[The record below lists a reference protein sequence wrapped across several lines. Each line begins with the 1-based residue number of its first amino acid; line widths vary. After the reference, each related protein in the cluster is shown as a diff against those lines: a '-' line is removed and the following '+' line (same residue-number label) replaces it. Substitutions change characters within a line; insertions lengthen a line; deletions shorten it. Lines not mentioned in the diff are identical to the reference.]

1 MGTSSSYNGPVGKNP
16 LLPPWA
22 LDLQNLDDDEQD
34 DSEQDGENTEEQ
46 PRDKPQT
53 PEIQNPSKIIPPGVS
68 WSGAKGIVSRM
79 SNGGTGSWASAFRSY
94 TRARGGSRTAAR
106 SSTAGKAT
114 TSRLGS
120 FLGNIIRNGVAQAVR
135 DLGLANYIGRDAQS
149 LLAAFIDLLAP
160 AGALLEEAIARK
172 ALTETITELFER
184 YDVDA
189 DGFAALERIDADGMK
204 EIIILSVTNYINE
217 RFEQELMNCIE
228 RGSISEDAANQLCE
242 QAKEFIS
249 GVVAIDIEAIDVATF
264 QWDGAEGKTFI
275 DDLYQTAYSL
285 LGDQK

>member
-22 LDLQNLDDDEQD
+22 SYPTSPDDVGQGSPEVEHENAEEKPQ
-34 DSEQDGENTEEQ
+34 NTE
-46 PRDKPQT
+46 PYNPIKT
-53 PEIQNPSKIIPPGVS
+53 PPPNVS
-68 WSGAKGIVSRM
+68 WSGVKGITSRM
-79 SNGGTGSWASAFRSY
+79 SNGGKGSWASAFRSY
-94 TRARGGSRTAAR
+94 TRARGGARTAAR
-106 SSTAGKAT
+106 SSTSGKAS

-120 FLGNIIRNGVAQAVR
+120 FLGNVVRNGIAQAAR
-135 DLGLANYIGRDAQS
+135 DLGLTDYIGRDAQS

-172 ALTETITELFER
+172 ALTETVTELFER

-189 DGFAALERIDADGMK
+189 DGFAALERIDAEGMK

-217 RFEQELMNCIE
+217 RFEHELMNCIE
-228 RGSISEDAANQLCE
+228 RGNISEDGANQLCE
-242 QAKEFIS
+242 QAKEFIA
-249 GVVAIDIEAIDVATF
+249 GMVEIDIENIDVTTF
-264 QWDGAEGKTFI
+264 DWNGAEGQSFI

-285 LGDQK
+285 LGDTK